1 MSIADKDPAFM
12 TISEVE
18 RDIGVA
24 KETLRVWERRYAF
37 PQPSRDGNGER
48 IYPVAQV
55 ERLRRIKRL
64 IDQGFRPGKIIGLPD
79 VQLMELG
86 GKPAAGRAADADDP
100 EINACLELLRA
111 HKVPDLR
118 QRLAQSLLRLGLR
131 SFVVELVAPLTT
143 AVGDSWSAGTIA
155 VFEEHLF
162 AEVLQN
168 VMRTAIDAA
177 TGPAVQRA
185 AAPRIVLTTV
195 PQERHGLGLMMAEAL
210 FALEGAHCIP
220 LGVQTPLAE
229 IVAAAKSQHADI
241 VALSFSS
248 HVTTRAAV
256 DNITELRSRLEG
268 CAEVWAGGACANQAR
283 RQLGPG
289 CVVDLDDI
297 PATVA
302 RWRSEHTAVAVQA

>member
-37 PQPSRDGNGER
+37 PQPARDGNGER
-48 IYPVAQV
+48 IYPVMQV
-55 ERLRRIKRL
+55 ERLRRVKRL

-79 VQLMELG
+79 AQLMELG
-86 GKPAAGRAADADDP
+86 GKPADGRAAKVDDP
-100 EINACLELLRA
+100 EINACLDLLRA
-111 HKVPDLR
+111 HKVQDLR

-131 SFVVELVAPLTT
+131 DFVVELVAPLTT

-162 AEVLQN
+162 AEAFQN
-168 VMRTAIDAA
+168 VMRSAIDAA
-177 TGPAVQRA
+177 TRPAAPAA
-185 AAPRIVLTTV
+185 AAPRILLTTV

-220 LGVQTPLAE
+220 LGVQTPLTE
-229 IVAAAKSQHADI
+229 IVAAVKSQQADI

-248 HVTTRAAV
+248 QVTTRAAV
-256 DNITELRSRLEG
+256 ENVNELRIRLDG
-268 CAEVWAGGACANQAR
+268 CAEVWAGGACAHQAR

-297 PATVA
+297 PAMVA
-302 RWRSEHTAVAVQA
+302 RWRSEHATVSA